1 MDTYGSKDILQE
13 AVLKTNNMAR
23 IEILVEEPSMKEF
36 LTILLPKVIE
46 KPWELNTNYFI
57 RSFEGKNDLQ
67 KNIPSKVK
75 YLSNWNHEPVGV
87 VIMQDQDSSD
97 CKILKQ
103 KLLDICSQNGNCP
116 KLVRIICKELESWY
130 IGDFD
135 AVKKAYP
142 KFNHQNFMKKAKYR
156 NPDICNASYE
166 IKRIIPEF
174 QKVGGAKK
182 IAPFIDIQK
191 NKSESFQQTIS
202 GLVRFF
208 DAIKN

>member
-1 MDTYGSKDILQE
+1 
-13 AVLKTNNMAR
+13 MAR

-36 LTILLPKVIE
+36 LTILLPNILDNQ
-46 KPWELNTNYFI
+46 WNLNVNYFI

-75 YLSNWNHEPVGV
+75 FLSNWNHEAVGI

-103 KLLDICSQNGNCP
+103 KLIAICNQNGNCP
-116 KLVRIICKELESWY
+116 KLVRIICRELESWY
-130 IGDFD
+130 LGDFV
-135 AVKKAYP
+135 AVNGAYP
-142 KFNHQNFMKKAKYR
+142 NFKYQNYINKSKFR
-156 NPDICNASYE
+156 IPDNCNAFDE
-166 IKRIIPEF
+166 LKKILPEF

-182 IAPFIDIQK
+182 IAPFISIEN

-208 DAIKN
+208 ASVKD